1 MDYLEFKI
9 NCLEEF
15 REILIAE
22 LAEIGFDSFLET
34 ETGIDAYAPEAEF
47 DREAFD
53 QLIGSYQE
61 AAGIT
66 LTEGKMPKVNWNEEW
81 EKNYDPIAVEDLVYV
96 RASFHES
103 QPGFKHEIVIN
114 PKMSF
119 GTGHHATTF
128 QMLRHQ
134 GELVHQGKRVL
145 DVGSGTGILA
155 IMAHL
160 LGASQVEAF
169 DIDDWCVDNGNE
181 NFDLNGLSTRM
192 GLGTIRQVNP
202 RGPFEIVLA
211 NINKNVLLDE
221 MEIFGSLLVAKGY
234 LLLSGFYTQDID
246 DLVNAAKPLGLDL
259 IKSSEKDNWAALILQ
274 KS

>member
-9 NCLEEF
+9 NCQEDF

-34 ETGIDAYAPEAEF
+34 EAGIDAYSSALEF
-47 DREAFD
+47 NRDAFD
-53 QLIGSYQE
+53 QLIETYREAGKISYRE
-61 AAGIT
+61 GI
-66 LTEGKMPKVNWNEEW
+66 LPKVNWNEEW

-96 RASFHES
+96 RASFH
-103 QPGFKHEIVIN
+103 PPKDGFRHEIVIN

-128 QMLRHQ
+128 QMLRNQ
-134 GELVHQGKRVL
+134 FKVEHQGKRVL

-160 LGASQVEAF
+160 LGASEVEAF
-169 DIDDWCVDNGNE
+169 DIDDWCKENGNE
-181 NFDLNGLSTRM
+181 NFELNGLKTRM

-202 RGPFEIVLA
+202 KGFYDIILA

-221 MEIFGSLLVAKGY
+221 MEIYAGLLVTGGY
-234 LLLSGFYTQDID
+234 LLLSGFYTEDVEELSQKA
-246 DLVNAAKPLGLDL
+246 NSLDFNL
-259 IKSSEKDNWAALILQ
+259 IAYSDRSNWASLIFQ
-274 KS
+274 KN

>member
-9 NCLEEF
+9 TCLEEF

-34 ETGIDAYAPEAEF
+34 ETGIDAYAPEEAF
-47 DREAFD
+47 DSEAFD
-53 QLIGSYQE
+53 QLIESYRD
-61 AAGIT
+61 AAEIT

-81 EKNYDPIAVEDLVYV
+81 EKNYDPIAVDDLVYV
-96 RASFHES
+96 RASFHEP

-134 GELVHQGKRVL
+134 GDLDHQGKRVL

-160 LGASQVEAF
+160 LGAREVEAF

-181 NFDLNGLSTRM
+181 NFDLNGLPTRM

-202 RGPFEIVLA
+202 QGPFDIVLA

-221 MEIFGSLLVAKGY
+221 MEIYGALLVSKGY

-246 DLVNAAKPLGLDL
+246 DLLNVAKPLGLSL
-259 IKSSEKDNWAALILQ
+259 IKSSDKDNWAALILQ